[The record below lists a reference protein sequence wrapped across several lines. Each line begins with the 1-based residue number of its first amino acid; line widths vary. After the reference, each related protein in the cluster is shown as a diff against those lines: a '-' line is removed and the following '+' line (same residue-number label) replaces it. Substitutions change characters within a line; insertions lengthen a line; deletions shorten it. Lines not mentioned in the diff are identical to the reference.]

1 MRVDRSNP
9 AGVLRRYYLFRAMA
23 AVGFV
28 SPIFAL
34 FVLRD
39 VSYPEYGTLSAVYSL
54 VLGSPLPR
62 AGATDSAGDA
72 TPR

>member
-1 MRVDRSNP
+1 VS
-9 AGVLRRYYLFRAMA
+9 RRHTP
-23 AVGFV
+23 FV
-28 SPIFAL
+28 SPVFAP

-62 AGATDSAGDA
+62 VGATDPAGDA
-72 TPR
+72 TPQ